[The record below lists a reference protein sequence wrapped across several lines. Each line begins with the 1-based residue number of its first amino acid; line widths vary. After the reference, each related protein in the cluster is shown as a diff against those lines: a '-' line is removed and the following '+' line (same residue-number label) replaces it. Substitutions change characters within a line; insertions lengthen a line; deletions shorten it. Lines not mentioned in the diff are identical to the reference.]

1 MVREKKNTNLVF
13 VYIYCFNQDEITNK
27 KKTEILMKIIWIESH
42 QAEFII
48 MYQTVLLLKH

>member
-1 MVREKKNTNLVF
+1 ME
-13 VYIYCFNQDEITNK
+13 FNQDEITK

-42 QAEFII
+42 QDEFII